1 MAGGTIAYKTRLQEV
16 VALSSTEAELMAA
29 NDAGKMI
36 LYIRSILWDLGIP
49 QMAATVIG
57 EDNDACTAIGNA
69 QKTTP
74 RTRHLDIRY
83 RALADWVERDFLV
96 MERVDTSVNTA
107 DHLTKLLGRTLFHRH
122 NDYLLGHVPPQY
134 TQAYSDIFHPRAE
147 ISDITTRDN
156 NSMGTPQQP
165 TEVGDK
171 IIKSL
176 IAKWDLLCHL
186 VER

>member
-1 MAGGTIAYKTRLQEV
+1 
-16 VALSSTEAELMAA
+16 
-29 NDAGKMI
+29 
-36 LYIRSILWDLGIP
+36 
-49 QMAATVIG
+49 MAATVIG

-83 RALADWVERDFLV
+83 RALADWIERDLLV
-96 MERVDTSVNTA
+96 LERVDTTVNTA
-107 DHLTKLLGRTLFHRH
+107 DHLTKLLSRTLFHRH

-134 TQAYSDIFHPRAE
+134 TQAYSDLFSPSQNAN
-147 ISDITTRDN
+147 TTRWDKADN
-156 NSMGTPQQP
+156 SNSYNTPHENE
-165 TEVGDK
+165 EVGDK
-171 IIKSL
+171 IVKSL